1 MKKKKKIS
9 TERIISVCAVILFF
23 AAWYLVT
30 ALELVDPKLI
40 PTPKA
45 TWDSFVE
52 VLTQGYKGHTLLQ
65 HLGTSMERLLKA
77 FLLSVVT
84 AVPLGLLS
92 GFSSKI
98 KAFVEPFI
106 EFYRPL
112 PPLAYYTLLTL
123 ALGIGNSSKIA
134 LLFLA
139 CFAPIYVACVSAV
152 ARIKEDY
159 INAAY
164 TVGAT
169 RMQVFWSVILPSCA
183 AEIFV
188 GLRTAIGVAYSTLVA
203 AEMVAA
209 SSGIGWMVVD
219 AGNWFRNEEAG
230 SVERQ
235 GLIKIDDRSKKQ
247 GLKKGENIMRVKRLV
262 SLALAGMLAA
272 SVALTGCGSKKEA
285 TTSDGK
291 TIVKIGTQQM
301 PNDEGIAKAMNY
313 FQEEMGDSVSVEIVE
328 FSSGKDVNTALAAGS
343 IDFGLEGSC
352 PASLAIAQD
361 LGVELIWIH
370 EVLGDVESLVA
381 TGTSGINTVADL
393 KGKKVAVPFA
403 STAHFS
409 LLKAMENAGLS
420 ASDVTVLDMQPDKI
434 YASWN
439 SGDIDAAYI
448 WEPTLSQ
455 LSNKKTVI
463 TSGELAKA
471 GYMTSNVEVVR
482 TKFAEAHPDIVAA
495 YVKAL
500 DKSVSMYKNDESTA
514 IKTIAEAMELTEDN
528 AKFQMSGSTWL
539 TGSEQISS
547 TYLGTSSAKGAVVQ
561 NLYDTAEFLKTQG
574 SITKVPDKS
583 VFEKAVNPKYIE
595 TALGK

>member
-1 MKKKKKIS
+1 M
-9 TERIISVCAVILFF
+9 
-23 AAWYLVT
+23 
-30 ALELVDPKLI
+30 
-40 PTPKA
+40 
-45 TWDSFVE
+45 
-52 VLTQGYKGHTLLQ
+52 
-65 HLGTSMERLLKA
+65 
-77 FLLSVVT
+77 
-84 AVPLGLLS
+84 
-92 GFSSKI
+92 
-98 KAFVEPFI
+98 
-106 EFYRPL
+106 
-112 PPLAYYTLLTL
+112 
-123 ALGIGNSSKIA
+123 
-134 LLFLA
+134 
-139 CFAPIYVACVSAV
+139 
-152 ARIKEDY
+152 
-159 INAAY
+159 
-164 TVGAT
+164 
-169 RMQVFWSVILPSCA
+169 
-183 AEIFV
+183 
-188 GLRTAIGVAYSTLVA
+188 
-203 AEMVAA
+203 
-209 SSGIGWMVVD
+209 
-219 AGNWFRNEEAG
+219 
-230 SVERQ
+230 
-235 GLIKIDDRSKKQ
+235 IKIDDRSKKQ
-247 GLKKGENIMRVKRLV
+247 RLKKGENIMRVKRLV

-439 SGDIDAAYI
+439 SGDIGAAYI

-500 DKSVSMYKNDESTA
+500 DKSVSMYRNDESTA

>member
-1 MKKKKKIS
+1 
-9 TERIISVCAVILFF
+9 
-23 AAWYLVT
+23 
-30 ALELVDPKLI
+30 
-40 PTPKA
+40 
-45 TWDSFVE
+45 
-52 VLTQGYKGHTLLQ
+52 
-65 HLGTSMERLLKA
+65 
-77 FLLSVVT
+77 
-84 AVPLGLLS
+84 
-92 GFSSKI
+92 
-98 KAFVEPFI
+98 
-106 EFYRPL
+106 
-112 PPLAYYTLLTL
+112 
-123 ALGIGNSSKIA
+123 
-134 LLFLA
+134 
-139 CFAPIYVACVSAV
+139 
-152 ARIKEDY
+152 
-159 INAAY
+159 
-164 TVGAT
+164 
-169 RMQVFWSVILPSCA
+169 
-183 AEIFV
+183 
-188 GLRTAIGVAYSTLVA
+188 
-203 AEMVAA
+203 
-209 SSGIGWMVVD
+209 
-219 AGNWFRNEEAG
+219 
-230 SVERQ
+230 
-235 GLIKIDDRSKKQ
+235 
-247 GLKKGENIMRVKRLV
+247 MRVKRLV

-439 SGDIDAAYI
+439 SGDIDAALYLGADI
-448 WEPTLSQ
+448 YPS

-482 TKFAEAHPDIVAA
+482 TKFCRSTPG
-495 YVKAL
+495 YCSRL
-500 DKSVSMYKNDESTA
+500 YK
-514 IKTIAEAMELTEDN
+514 
-528 AKFQMSGSTWL
+528 
-539 TGSEQISS
+539 
-547 TYLGTSSAKGAVVQ
+547 GT
-561 NLYDTAEFLKTQG
+561 
-574 SITKVPDKS
+574 
-583 VFEKAVNPKYIE
+583 
-595 TALGK
+595 

>member
-1 MKKKKKIS
+1 
-9 TERIISVCAVILFF
+9 
-23 AAWYLVT
+23 
-30 ALELVDPKLI
+30 
-40 PTPKA
+40 
-45 TWDSFVE
+45 
-52 VLTQGYKGHTLLQ
+52 
-65 HLGTSMERLLKA
+65 
-77 FLLSVVT
+77 
-84 AVPLGLLS
+84 
-92 GFSSKI
+92 
-98 KAFVEPFI
+98 
-106 EFYRPL
+106 
-112 PPLAYYTLLTL
+112 
-123 ALGIGNSSKIA
+123 
-134 LLFLA
+134 
-139 CFAPIYVACVSAV
+139 
-152 ARIKEDY
+152 
-159 INAAY
+159 
-164 TVGAT
+164 
-169 RMQVFWSVILPSCA
+169 
-183 AEIFV
+183 
-188 GLRTAIGVAYSTLVA
+188 
-203 AEMVAA
+203 
-209 SSGIGWMVVD
+209 
-219 AGNWFRNEEAG
+219 
-230 SVERQ
+230 
-235 GLIKIDDRSKKQ
+235 
-247 GLKKGENIMRVKRLV
+247 MRVKRLV

-482 TKFAEAHPDIVAA
+482 TKFAEA
-495 YVKAL
+495 
-500 DKSVSMYKNDESTA
+500 
-514 IKTIAEAMELTEDN
+514 MELTEDN

>member
-1 MKKKKKIS
+1 
-9 TERIISVCAVILFF
+9 
-23 AAWYLVT
+23 
-30 ALELVDPKLI
+30 
-40 PTPKA
+40 
-45 TWDSFVE
+45 
-52 VLTQGYKGHTLLQ
+52 
-65 HLGTSMERLLKA
+65 
-77 FLLSVVT
+77 
-84 AVPLGLLS
+84 
-92 GFSSKI
+92 
-98 KAFVEPFI
+98 
-106 EFYRPL
+106 
-112 PPLAYYTLLTL
+112 
-123 ALGIGNSSKIA
+123 
-134 LLFLA
+134 
-139 CFAPIYVACVSAV
+139 
-152 ARIKEDY
+152 
-159 INAAY
+159 
-164 TVGAT
+164 
-169 RMQVFWSVILPSCA
+169 
-183 AEIFV
+183 
-188 GLRTAIGVAYSTLVA
+188 
-203 AEMVAA
+203 
-209 SSGIGWMVVD
+209 
-219 AGNWFRNEEAG
+219 
-230 SVERQ
+230 
-235 GLIKIDDRSKKQ
+235 
-247 GLKKGENIMRVKRLV
+247 MRVKRLV

-352 PASLAIAQD
+352 PAS
-361 LGVELIWIH
+361 
-370 EVLGDVESLVA
+370 
-381 TGTSGINTVADL
+381 
-393 KGKKVAVPFA
+393 
-403 STAHFS
+403 TAHFS
-409 LLKAMENAGLS
+409 LLKAMENAGLG

>member
-1 MKKKKKIS
+1 M
-9 TERIISVCAVILFF
+9 
-23 AAWYLVT
+23 
-30 ALELVDPKLI
+30 
-40 PTPKA
+40 
-45 TWDSFVE
+45 
-52 VLTQGYKGHTLLQ
+52 
-65 HLGTSMERLLKA
+65 
-77 FLLSVVT
+77 
-84 AVPLGLLS
+84 
-92 GFSSKI
+92 
-98 KAFVEPFI
+98 
-106 EFYRPL
+106 
-112 PPLAYYTLLTL
+112 
-123 ALGIGNSSKIA
+123 
-134 LLFLA
+134 
-139 CFAPIYVACVSAV
+139 
-152 ARIKEDY
+152 
-159 INAAY
+159 
-164 TVGAT
+164 
-169 RMQVFWSVILPSCA
+169 
-183 AEIFV
+183 
-188 GLRTAIGVAYSTLVA
+188 
-203 AEMVAA
+203 
-209 SSGIGWMVVD
+209 
-219 AGNWFRNEEAG
+219 
-230 SVERQ
+230 
-235 GLIKIDDRSKKQ
+235 IKIDDRSKKQ

-328 FSSGKDVNTALAAGS
+328 FSSGKDVNTAMAAGS

-482 TKFAEAHPDIVAA
+482 TKFAEA
-495 YVKAL
+495 
-500 DKSVSMYKNDESTA
+500 
-514 IKTIAEAMELTEDN
+514 MELTEDN

>member
-1 MKKKKKIS
+1 
-9 TERIISVCAVILFF
+9 
-23 AAWYLVT
+23 
-30 ALELVDPKLI
+30 
-40 PTPKA
+40 
-45 TWDSFVE
+45 
-52 VLTQGYKGHTLLQ
+52 
-65 HLGTSMERLLKA
+65 
-77 FLLSVVT
+77 
-84 AVPLGLLS
+84 
-92 GFSSKI
+92 
-98 KAFVEPFI
+98 
-106 EFYRPL
+106 
-112 PPLAYYTLLTL
+112 
-123 ALGIGNSSKIA
+123 
-134 LLFLA
+134 
-139 CFAPIYVACVSAV
+139 
-152 ARIKEDY
+152 
-159 INAAY
+159 
-164 TVGAT
+164 
-169 RMQVFWSVILPSCA
+169 
-183 AEIFV
+183 
-188 GLRTAIGVAYSTLVA
+188 
-203 AEMVAA
+203 
-209 SSGIGWMVVD
+209 
-219 AGNWFRNEEAG
+219 
-230 SVERQ
+230 
-235 GLIKIDDRSKKQ
+235 
-247 GLKKGENIMRVKRLV
+247 
-262 SLALAGMLAA
+262 
-272 SVALTGCGSKKEA
+272 
-285 TTSDGK
+285 
-291 TIVKIGTQQM
+291 
-301 PNDEGIAKAMNY
+301 MNY

-328 FSSGKDVNTALAAGS
+328 FSSGKDVNTAMAAGS

-381 TGTSGINTVADL
+381 KGTSGINTVADL

-463 TSGELAKA
+463 ISGELAKA

>member
-1 MKKKKKIS
+1 M
-9 TERIISVCAVILFF
+9 
-23 AAWYLVT
+23 
-30 ALELVDPKLI
+30 
-40 PTPKA
+40 
-45 TWDSFVE
+45 
-52 VLTQGYKGHTLLQ
+52 
-65 HLGTSMERLLKA
+65 
-77 FLLSVVT
+77 
-84 AVPLGLLS
+84 
-92 GFSSKI
+92 
-98 KAFVEPFI
+98 
-106 EFYRPL
+106 
-112 PPLAYYTLLTL
+112 
-123 ALGIGNSSKIA
+123 
-134 LLFLA
+134 
-139 CFAPIYVACVSAV
+139 
-152 ARIKEDY
+152 
-159 INAAY
+159 
-164 TVGAT
+164 
-169 RMQVFWSVILPSCA
+169 
-183 AEIFV
+183 
-188 GLRTAIGVAYSTLVA
+188 
-203 AEMVAA
+203 
-209 SSGIGWMVVD
+209 
-219 AGNWFRNEEAG
+219 
-230 SVERQ
+230 
-235 GLIKIDDRSKKQ
+235 IKIDDRSKKQ

-448 WEPTLSQ
+448 WEPT
-455 LSNKKTVI
+455 
-463 TSGELAKA
+463 
-471 GYMTSNVEVVR
+471 
-482 TKFAEAHPDIVAA
+482 EAHPDIVAA